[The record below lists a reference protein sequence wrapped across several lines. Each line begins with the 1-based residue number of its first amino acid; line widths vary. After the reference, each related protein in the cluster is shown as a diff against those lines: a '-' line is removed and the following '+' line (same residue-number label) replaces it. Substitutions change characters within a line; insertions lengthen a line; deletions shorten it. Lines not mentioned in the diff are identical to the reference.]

1 MKNRPLHFPASS
13 RQRLGGEAPTRH
25 AVALGTLL
33 AAALTLAPVT
43 GALAQ
48 QQHSL
53 PLVNAADRAQQG
65 FVRIINRSDRSGTVR
80 IVAID
85 DSGERFGPVTL
96 SLGAKATAHFNSY
109 ELEEGHERK
118 LPNGGIGSGEGDWR
132 LELTTELD
140 VEPLAYLRTSDGF
153 VTSMHDIVQPEPV
166 PASSSGGDDSIRYHV
181 RFFNPAGNTNQVSRL
196 RLINSS
202 GAETVATIKGLDDAG
217 ASPPNGD
224 ITVTLPPYGAHTINS
239 SQLEAGDDGF
249 EGSFGNG
256 SGKWQLFVSAAG
268 SAHGESRPIQ
278 VVNMLFSR
286 GTGNLTNLSTL
297 GRGNNPYQ
305 GGDGADHLSGGGGD
319 DVLNPG
325 DNNSRDVVFG
335 SAGNDRIVYTDSG
348 PSAYQAINYSD
359 LGARINVAINGI
371 SNSATVSKGTAGTDT
386 IVDIAN
392 PLNAAKEPPYGGF
405 GVGGTSFDD
414 SFTLTL
420 EDEQGMEVR
429 GEAGDDRIEIRSG
442 RVKLSYRTST
452 AGIDIDLA
460 AGQANN
466 DGFGG
471 VDTIIGD
478 VREVEGGS
486 GDDTIL
492 GADDGS
498 ERLDGGPGNDT
509 VNPRDNA
516 GCCDRVYGSVGND
529 WIVYTD
535 STYGYQNLRYSR
547 PETEALTALDASGV
561 EITVDGVTNS
571 ATVDKGSAGTDT
583 IVDVSN
589 LLAVGAL
596 GIYGTKGDDVFDL
609 TLDEYQSLAVT
620 GGAGDDSFIVQG
632 ENDDPNLGT
641 GPSSVTITYWS
652 SPNGIDIDLEAG
664 KARDDGFGDEDTFT
678 FNSGEIYVH
687 GSDFTDTIRGSNDD
701 DNFAGRGGDDLI
713 DGRGGLDRLDFF
725 STGPVN
731 VDLRDGTATGTRDGT
746 AFSYT
751 ISNIEH
757 IWGSGFDDKLYGSSA
772 NETLDG
778 FTGDDIIDGR
788 GGDDVL
794 VGGGGNDTF
803 RIPLGFDFVTIRDF
817 ASGLDVIVL
826 LGLGTVVK
834 TEVLMHV
841 SGGPYETTID
851 LGSFG
856 GATIYM
862 NGVDRMGF
870 DESDFRL

>member
-1 MKNRPLHFPASS
+1 MEPDFEASTEPKVRHWPARCGLPSHMENETMRIRVLPFPASS
-13 RQRLGGEAPTRH
+13 EIHSDGEAPARRAAAFG
-25 AVALGTLL
+25 AVL
-33 AAALTLAPVT
+33 AAALTLVPAS

-53 PLVNAADRAQQG
+53 PLINAAHGTQQG
-65 FVRIINRSDRSGTVR
+65 FVRIVNRSDGAGAVR

-85 DSGERFGPVTL
+85 DSGERFGPVSL
-96 SLGAKATAHFNSY
+96 SLAALETRHFNSND
-109 ELEEGHERK
+109 LEDGHERR
-118 LPNGGIGSGEGDWR
+118 LPGSGIGDGEGDWR

-140 VEPLAYLRTSDGF
+140 IEPLAYLRTSDGF
-153 VTSMHDIVQPEPV
+153 VTTMHDVVQPELV
-166 PASSSGGDDSIRYHV
+166 PANSPGDEVSLRHHV
-181 RFFNPAGNTNQVSRL
+181 QFFNPASDTAPESRL

-202 GAETVATIKGLDDAG
+202 GVEIVATIKGLDDAG
-217 ASPPNGD
+217 ASPLNGD

-239 SQLEAGDDGF
+239 SQLEEGDDGF

-256 SGKWQLFVSAAG
+256 FNKWQLFVSAAG

-278 VVNMLFSR
+278 VVSMLFSS

-348 PSAYQAINYSD
+348 PSAHQAINYSD

-371 SNSATVSKGTAGTDT
+371 SNSATVSKGPSGTDT

-405 GVGGTSFDD
+405 GIGGTSFDD

-478 VREVEGGS
+478 VREVEGSS
-486 GDDTIL
+486 GGDTIL

-529 WIVYTD
+529 WVVYTD
-535 STYGYQNLRYSR
+535 STDGYQQLRYSR
-547 PETEALTALDASGV
+547 WETEVLTALDALGV
-561 EITVDGVTNS
+561 EITVDGVTDS

-589 LLAVGAL
+589 PLAGGGL

-609 TLDEYQSLAVT
+609 TLDEHQSLAVE

-632 ENDDPNLGT
+632 ENDDPSLGT
-641 GPSSVTITYWS
+641 GPSFVHITYWS
-652 SPNGIDIDLEAG
+652 SPSGIDIDLEAG

-678 FNSGEIYVH
+678 FNSGEISVT

-701 DNFAGRGGDDLI
+701 DVFAGRGGDDVI
-713 DGRGGLDRLDFF
+713 DGRGGLD
-725 STGPVN
+725 P
-731 VDLRDGTATGTRDGT
+731 
-746 AFSYT
+746 
-751 ISNIEH
+751 
-757 IWGSGFDDKLYGSSA
+757 
-772 NETLDG
+772 
-778 FTGDDIIDGR
+778 
-788 GGDDVL
+788 
-794 VGGGGNDTF
+794 
-803 RIPLGFDFVTIRDF
+803 
-817 ASGLDVIVL
+817 SGLLLRPHGVRQRRPSRRHGHGDVGRHRFLVHDL
-826 LGLGTVVK
+826 QHRAHMGLRVRRQA
-834 TEVLMHV
+834 L
-841 SGGPYETTID
+841 
-851 LGSFG
+851 
-856 GATIYM
+856 
-862 NGVDRMGF
+862 RQQCQ
-870 DESDFRL
+870 